1 MCQVTCKTRN
11 ILLFLP
17 LFSGVLSVLPLGN
30 HIRQKNLLFSRS
42 FFFGM
47 LDSKDIEIL
56 RILQQDARLTTKEVA
71 TRINLSVTP
80 VYERIR
86 RLERNGYIERYVAIL
101 NAEKLNQGFVVFCSV
116 KLRQINNTIAR
127 DFAEFVRN
135 IPEVTECYNISGA
148 FDYLLKVHCPNM
160 KYYQKLV
167 LEVLGRLDTLA
178 HIESTFV
185 MESVKQEYG
194 VDILH
199 APL

>member
-1 MCQVTCKTRN
+1 MKHVCRKIYLF
-11 ILLFLP
+11 ILSP
-17 LFSGVLSVLPLGN
+17 LSP
-30 HIRQKNLLFSRS
+30 
-42 FFFGM
+42 M
-47 LDSKDIEIL
+47 LDAKDLEIL
-56 RILQQDARLTTKEVA
+56 RILQQDGRLTTKEMAARV
-71 TRINLSVTP
+71 NLSTTP

-86 RLERNGYIERYVAIL
+86 RLERSGYIERYVAIL

-116 KLRQINNTIAR
+116 KLKRVNNAIAN

-160 KYYQKLV
+160 KYYQRFV

-185 MESVKQEYG
+185 TESVKHEYG

-199 APL
+199 SAL

>member
-1 MCQVTCKTRN
+1 MQKSED
-11 ILLFLP
+11 IAIFASLFRTNVCLAE
-17 LFSGVLSVLPLGN
+17 GEARLSE
-30 HIRQKNLLFSRS
+30 NLS
-42 FFFGM
+42 FHSVSPFPPM
-47 LDSKDIEIL
+47 LDAKDLEIL
-56 RILQQDARLTTKEVA
+56 RILQQDGRLTTKEMAARV
-71 TRINLSVTP
+71 NLSTTP

-86 RLERNGYIERYVAIL
+86 RLERSGYIERYVAIL

-116 KLRQINNTIAR
+116 KLKRVNNAIAN

-160 KYYQKLV
+160 KYYQRFV

-185 MESVKQEYG
+185 MESVKHEYG

-199 APL
+199 SAL

>member
-1 MCQVTCKTRN
+1 
-11 ILLFLP
+11 
-17 LFSGVLSVLPLGN
+17 
-30 HIRQKNLLFSRS
+30 
-42 FFFGM
+42 M

-71 TRINLSVTP
+71 TRINLSVTS

-116 KLRQINNTIAR
+116 KLRQINNTIAH